1 MNGYDYII
9 VGAGSAGCVLANR
22 LSADSAA
29 RVLLIEAGPRDRHPY
44 IHIPL
49 GMGKMHEHN
58 MFDWGYAT
66 EPEPNLNGRR
76 IEAMRGKVLGGS
88 SSINVMAYT
97 RGHRGDYDR
106 WAQKGARGWSYA
118 DVLPYFRRCETWER
132 GENPWRGA
140 TGPIGTE
147 FAKTRDPLYAA
158 WLEAAKAAGMP
169 VTDDYNGREQE
180 GFGRGQYTIRDGY
193 RSSAATAYLKPARA
207 RPNLTVATGAHACA
221 VTMRGTRATGVE
233 YVGAAGARIAAAAD
247 REVILCAGAFNTP
260 PLLMRSGIGPAAH
273 LAEMSIKP
281 VVDLPVGS
289 NLQDHLAVLIFF
301 ARRNESTFRRD
312 MRFDRMAVAMLR
324 AWFFGSGPGTVVP
337 GGLHAFIKT
346 RPELAVPDIE
356 FMFRGAPAQT
366 HLWFPLLRPAY
377 PDGYAIRP
385 TLLHPD
391 SRGQILLRSADPAA
405 PPRIV
410 YNFFS
415 APDDLPR
422 LREGFHL
429 ARRVAYQPP
438 MSGFR
443 GEEVSPGA
451 GMRTDAEIDAF
462 IRRTAITA
470 HHPCGT
476 CAMGIGPQ
484 AVTDAELR
492 VRGIEHLRVVDASVM
507 PDLVSAHINACV
519 LMIAEKAS
527 DLFLGKPSLP
537 PDLQA

>member
-22 LSADSAA
+22 LSADGAA
-29 RVLLIEAGPRDRHPY
+29 RVLLIEAGPRDRHPF

-49 GMGKMHEHN
+49 GMGKMHEYG
-58 MFDWGYAT
+58 MFDWGYQT
-66 EPEPNLNGRR
+66 EPEPSLNGRR

-106 WAQKGARGWSYA
+106 WAQKGALGWSYA
-118 DVLPYFRRCETWER
+118 DVLPYFKRCETWER
-132 GENPWRGA
+132 GENPWRGGS
-140 TGPIGTE
+140 GPIGTE
-147 FAKTRDPLYAA
+147 FAKTSDPIYDA
-158 WLEAAKAAGMP
+158 WLAAAKAAGMP
-169 VTDDYNGREQE
+169 VTDDYNGKEQE
-180 GFGRGQYTIRDGY
+180 GFGRGQYTIRNGY
-193 RSSAATAYLKPARA
+193 RSSAATAYLKPARG
-207 RPNLTVATGAHACA
+207 RRNLIIETGAHACA
-221 VTMRGTRATGVE
+221 VTIRGARATGVE
-233 YVGAAGARIAAAAD
+233 YVKARGERIVAEAG

-260 PLLMRSGIGPAAH
+260 PLLMRSGVGPAAH
-273 LAEMSIKP
+273 LSEMGIKP
-281 VVDLPVGS
+281 VADLPVGK

-301 ARRNESTFRRD
+301 ARHNESTFRRD

-324 AWFFGSGPGTVVP
+324 AYFFGSGPGTVVP

-391 SRGQILLRSADPAA
+391 SRGQILLRSTDPEA

-415 APDDLPR
+415 APNDLPR
-422 LREGFHL
+422 LREGFRL
-429 ARRVAYQPP
+429 ARLAAYAPP
-438 MSGFR
+438 MSAFR
-443 GEEVSPGA
+443 GEEVSPG
-451 GMRTDAEIDAF
+451 GEVKTDAEIDAF

-476 CAMGIGPQ
+476 CAMGIGPDT
-484 AVTDAELR
+484 VTDAELR
-492 VRGIEHLRVVDASVM
+492 VRGIEGLRVVDASVM

-527 DLFLGKPSLP
+527 DMILGNPPLP
-537 PDLQA
+537 ADLGA

>member
-22 LSADSAA
+22 LSADGAA

-180 GFGRGQYTIRDGY
+180 GFGRGQYTIRNGY

-207 RPNLTVATGAHACA
+207 RRNLTIATGAHACS

-233 YVGAAGARIAAAAD
+233 YIGEAGARIAALAD

-273 LAEMSIKP
+273 LADMGIAP

-289 NLQDHLAVLIFF
+289 NLQDHLA
-301 ARRNESTFRRD
+301 AQRR
-312 MRFDRMAVAMLR
+312 
-324 AWFFGSGPGTVVP
+324 
-337 GGLHAFIKT
+337 
-346 RPELAVPDIE
+346 
-356 FMFRGAPAQT
+356 
-366 HLWFPLLRPAY
+366 
-377 PDGYAIRP
+377 
-385 TLLHPD
+385 
-391 SRGQILLRSADPAA
+391 
-405 PPRIV
+405 
-410 YNFFS
+410 
-415 APDDLPR
+415 
-422 LREGFHL
+422 
-429 ARRVAYQPP
+429 
-438 MSGFR
+438 
-443 GEEVSPGA
+443 
-451 GMRTDAEIDAF
+451 
-462 IRRTAITA
+462 
-470 HHPCGT
+470 
-476 CAMGIGPQ
+476 
-484 AVTDAELR
+484 
-492 VRGIEHLRVVDASVM
+492 
-507 PDLVSAHINACV
+507 
-519 LMIAEKAS
+519 
-527 DLFLGKPSLP
+527 
-537 PDLQA
+537 